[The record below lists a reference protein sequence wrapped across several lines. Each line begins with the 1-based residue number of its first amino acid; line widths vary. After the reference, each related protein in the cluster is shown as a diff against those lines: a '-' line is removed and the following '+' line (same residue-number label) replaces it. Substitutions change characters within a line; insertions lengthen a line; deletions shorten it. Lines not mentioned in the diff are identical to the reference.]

1 MTNLK
6 FQATFWR
13 RLLWGSGRGGIF
25 SVRMRKQE
33 LLPAP
38 LMIGWEEPTSKP
50 QPMELRLGLDSEW
63 PLGKPNR
70 HVERR
75 WPELLA

>member
-1 MTNLK
+1 M
-6 FQATFWR
+6 
-13 RLLWGSGRGGIF
+13 
-25 SVRMRKQE
+25 RMRKQE

-50 QPMELRLGLDSEW
+50 QPMELRLGLDCEW